1 MPNWEGSPFRFGH
14 EDDMSDE
21 KSSNLSAKYRIPT
34 PKGLDMKDTIMVVE
48 DQTDLRL
55 IVAHQLQ
62 KQGYNGP
69 KQAANGYEAVESV
82 KTQKLS
88 IAAYIC
94 DMDMPVMSGLDFLA
108 ELREN
113 QELDRVPF
121 LLTMDNVSK
130 EKIMLA
136 VENGVDEVLVKPFT
150 LADIVPKLKSAFA
163 KFHNPNNPERVYELA
178 KLCLR
183 DGKLDQAEMIYKDLA
198 ATAPKAARPVVGI
211 ARIYTQRKD
220 YPMAL
225 KLLAEAETK
234 NPNYVH
240 LFVERAMIMAAQNQW
255 DQAIAGFKK
264 AIDLS
269 PLNALRYKA
278 AADLLFQVRRYEE
291 ASELLEGA
299 IKHKLDFPALYHF
312 LSQAK
317 FALKDYKS
325 AQKYIRTALSADPE
339 NVDYLNQLGI
349 CLKETD
355 QGEEAAKV
363 YNQII
368 KLDPNNTHALY
379 NKAVLMHSKGER
391 DEAIKLLERL
401 LRKSPGFQP
410 AKNKLDEYQKE
421 TPAA

>member
-1 MPNWEGSPFRFGH
+1 MT
-14 EDDMSDE
+14 DDSRN
-21 KSSNLSAKYRIPT
+21 SLSAKYRIAT
-34 PKGLDMKDTIMVVE
+34 PKGIDMKDTIMVIE

-69 KQAANGYEAVESV
+69 KQAANGYEAVEMI
-82 KTQKLS
+82 KAQKLK
-88 IAAYIC
+88 IAAYVC

-136 VENGVDEVLVKPFT
+136 VEHGADEVLVKPFT
-150 LADIVPKLKSAFA
+150 LADIIPKLKSAFT

-178 KLCLR
+178 KNCLR
-183 DGKLDQAEMIYKDLA
+183 DGKLDQAEAIYKDLA
-198 ATAPKAARPVVGI
+198 ATAPKAARPVVGV
-211 ARIYTQRKD
+211 ARIYIERKD
-220 YPMAL
+220 YQTAL

-240 LFVERAMIMAAQNQW
+240 LYVERAMIHAGQNQW
-255 DQAIAGFKK
+255 ETAIAGFKK
-264 AIDLS
+264 AIELS

-278 AADLLFQVRRYEE
+278 AVDILFQCRRYEE
-291 ASELLEGA
+291 AATLLEGA
-299 IKHKLDFPALYHF
+299 IKLKLEFPALYHF

-325 AQKYIRTALSADPE
+325 AQKYIRQALSGDPE

-355 QGEEAAKV
+355 QIDEANKV

-368 KLDPNNTHALY
+368 KHDPNNIHALY
-379 NKAVLMHSKGER
+379 NKAVLLHTKGER

-410 AKNKLDEYQKE
+410 AKSKLDEYQKE